1 MFCGTTQ
8 VANSA
13 HNKTVGTA
21 TAVRGGIGGLL
32 MGLANLVPGLS
43 GGTMLLAVGVYPEV
57 VRSVAEVSTFRFRA
71 KSVVL
76 LTCVIGAALLAI
88 ASFAGV
94 VKDLVVDHRWI
105 MYSLFIGLTLGGAPL
120 LWRMLRPI
128 NAAAVIASIAGIL
141 AMVGLV
147 LAQSSMAPAGAADDS
162 RHILLLVLAGAAGG
176 AAMILP
182 GISGG
187 YLLLVLGQ
195 YVLILTAIDSARH
208 AVTGRDWALL
218 GDAMW
223 VLVPVGSG
231 VIIGIV
237 GVSNLVKFLLERF
250 PKATIGF
257 LLGLLLGAVVGL
269 WPFQRPL
276 PPKIGDTLQGQLVT
290 EQNMSSFAAEDWP
303 TAFFSPG
310 VGQVLGSLG
319 LIVAGFVI
327 CTAIAHIGTKADQ
340 NGSN

>member
-1 MFCGTTQ
+1 MT
-8 VANSA
+8 NSA
-13 HNKTVGTA
+13 HNKTLGAA
-21 TAVRGGIGGLL
+21 TVVRGGIGGLL

-57 VRSVAEVSTFRFRA
+57 VRSVAEVSTFRIRA
-71 KSVVL
+71 KSVL
-76 LTCVIGAALLAI
+76 LLACVIGAALLAI
-88 ASFAGV
+88 ASLAGV
-94 VKDLVVDHRWI
+94 VKDLVVDHRWS

-128 NAAAVIASIAGIL
+128 NTAAVMASIAGIL

-147 LAQSSMAPAGAADDS
+147 LAQSSMAPAGATDDT
-162 RHILLLVLAGAAGG
+162 RHILMLVLAGAAGG

-182 GISGG
+182 GVSGG

-195 YVLILTAIDSARH
+195 YVVILTAIDGARH

-231 VIIGIV
+231 VIVGIV
-237 GVSNLVKFLLERF
+237 GVSNLVKFLLDRF
-250 PKATIGF
+250 PKVTLGF

-269 WPFQRPL
+269 WPFQRPE
-276 PPKIGDTLQGQLVT
+276 PPNIGDTLQGQLVT
-290 EQNMSSFAAEDWP
+290 EQNMASFATEDWS
-303 TAFFSPG
+303 TAFFSPSL
-310 VGQVLGSLG
+310 GQVLGSLG
-319 LIVAGFVI
+319 LIVAGFII